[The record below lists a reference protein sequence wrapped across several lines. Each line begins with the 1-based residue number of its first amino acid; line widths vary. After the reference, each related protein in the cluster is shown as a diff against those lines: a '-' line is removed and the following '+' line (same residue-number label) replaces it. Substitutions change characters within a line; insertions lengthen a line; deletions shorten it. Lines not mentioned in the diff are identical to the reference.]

1 MVTDLT
7 YRKLENPVTL
17 GCISITGCKKLP
29 LEQVVW
35 DVTDDTANITLWIHS
50 KKNNPVLFSVT
61 VFRLPDAHQG
71 FIERCEW
78 WVSSRKKPDAK
89 LASGTKFDSSAL
101 APDFLR
107 FILAPGI
114 ACDNVR
120 HDAFITNKHNVIH
133 IFEREYLGIIVQLHS
148 KDASPELH
156 DVLLTLCRNVSIEP
170 SIWDTSEIATKP
182 TSSKKSIR
190 EAPLS
195 SAIQDEIDTYL
206 QKGLDLLDLSVSAS
220 PEDRLSALDIYLNTE
235 KRGKKLAA
243 ASNQTTLALGAV
255 YASILIDKSNWE
267 WVELTVTELSDAAVT
282 NLVPPNRECCM
293 NPFWVIEQIRRSK
306 KKPNFLLSANML
318 IAGDFL
324 PFDAHYGY
332 VNIG

>member
-7 YRKLENPVTL
+7 YRTLENPVAL

-50 KKNNPVLFSVT
+50 KKNNPVLFGVT
-61 VFRLPDAHQG
+61 VFRLPAAQQG
-71 FIERCEW
+71 FMERCEW
-78 WVSSRKKPDAK
+78 WESNRKKPNAK
-89 LASGTKFDSSAL
+89 LASGIKFESSAL

-114 ACDNVR
+114 AFDNVR

-148 KDASPELH
+148 KDASPDVH
-156 DVLLTLCRNVSIEP
+156 DVLLTLCRKVSINP

-182 TSSKKSIR
+182 SGGKKSIR
-190 EAPLS
+190 EAQLP
-195 SAIQDEIDTYL
+195 SAIQSEIDTYL
-206 QKGLDLLDLSVSAS
+206 QKGLDLLNLTVSAS
-220 PEDRLSALDIYLNTE
+220 PEDRLNAVDIYLNAE
-235 KRGKKLAA
+235 ERGKKLAA
-243 ASNQTTLALGAV
+243 ASHQTTLALGAV

-267 WVELTVTELSDAAVT
+267 WVELTHPEVSDAAVT
-282 NLVPPNRECCM
+282 NLVPPNRECYM
-293 NPFWVIEQIRRSK
+293 NPFWVIQQIRSSK
-306 KKPNFLLSANML
+306 KQPIFMLPANML

>member
-7 YRKLENPVTL
+7 YRTLENPVAL

-50 KKNNPVLFSVT
+50 KKNNPVLFGVT
-61 VFRLPDAHQG
+61 VFRLPAAQQG
-71 FIERCEW
+71 FMERCEW
-78 WVSSRKKPDAK
+78 WESNRKKPNAK

-114 ACDNVR
+114 AFDNVR

-148 KDASPELH
+148 KDASPDVH
-156 DVLLTLCRNVSIEP
+156 DVLLTLCRKVSINP

-182 TSSKKSIR
+182 SGGKKSIR
-190 EAPLS
+190 EATLS
-195 SAIQDEIDTYL
+195 SSIQSEIDTYL
-206 QKGLDLLDLSVSAS
+206 HKGLDLLNLTVSAS
-220 PEDRLSALDIYLNTE
+220 AEDRLKALDTYLNTE
-235 KRGKKLAA
+235 ERGKKLAA

-282 NLVPPNRECCM
+282 NLVPPHRECCM

>member
-7 YRKLENPVTL
+7 YRTLENPVAL

-29 LEQVVW
+29 LEQVVC

-61 VFRLPDAHQG
+61 VFRLPAAQQG
-71 FIERCEW
+71 FMERCEW
-78 WVSSRKKPDAK
+78 WESNRKKPNAK

-101 APDFLR
+101 APDLLR

-114 ACDNVR
+114 AFDNVR

-148 KDASPELH
+148 KDASPDVH
-156 DVLLTLCRNVSIEP
+156 DVLLTLCRKVSINP

-182 TSSKKSIR
+182 SGGKKSIR
-190 EAPLS
+190 EAQLP
-195 SAIQDEIDTYL
+195 SAIQSEIDTYL
-206 QKGLDLLDLSVSAS
+206 QKGLDLLNLTVSAS
-220 PEDRLSALDIYLNTE
+220 AEDRLNAVDSYLTSE
-235 KRGKKLAA
+235 ERGKKLAA
-243 ASNQTTLALGAV
+243 ASHQTTLALGAV
-255 YASILIDKSNWE
+255 YASILIEKSNWE
-267 WVELTVTELSDAAVT
+267 WVELTVPELSDAAVT
-282 NLVPPNRECCM
+282 NLVPPHRECCM
-293 NPFWVIEQIRRSK
+293 NPFWVIEQIRSSK
-306 KKPNFLLSANML
+306 RQPNFLLSANML
-318 IAGDFL
+318 IAGDFV

>member
-1 MVTDLT
+1 MVTDLA
-7 YRKLENPVTL
+7 YRTLVNPVAL

-35 DVTDDTANITLWIHS
+35 DVTDDTANITLWLHS

-61 VFRLPDAHQG
+61 VFRLSAAQQG
-71 FIERCEW
+71 YMERYEW

-89 LASGTKFDSSAL
+89 LASGTKFDRSAL
-101 APDFLR
+101 ASDFLR
-107 FILAPGI
+107 FILAPGV
-114 ACDNVR
+114 AFDTKR

-133 IFEREYLGIIVQLHS
+133 IFERDELGIIVQLHS
-148 KDASPELH
+148 KDASPDVH
-156 DVLLTLCRNVSIEP
+156 DVLLTLCRNVSINP

-182 TSSKKSIR
+182 ANKKKSIR

-195 SAIQDEIDTYL
+195 SYIQSEIDTYL
-206 QKGLDLLDLSVSAS
+206 QKGLDLLNLTVSAS
-220 PEDRLSALDIYLNTE
+220 AEDRLNAVDSYLTSE
-235 KRGKKLAA
+235 ERGKKLAA
-243 ASNQTTLALGAV
+243 ASHQTTLALGAV
-255 YASILIDKSNWE
+255 YASILIEKSNWE
-267 WVELTVTELSDAAVT
+267 WVELTVPELSDAAVT

-293 NPFWVIEQIRRSK
+293 NPFWVIEQVRSSK
-306 KKPNFLLSANML
+306 KQPIFMLPANML
-318 IAGDFL
+318 IAGNYF

>member
-7 YRKLENPVTL
+7 YRTLENPVAL

-50 KKNNPVLFSVT
+50 KKNNPVLFGVT
-61 VFRLPDAHQG
+61 VFRLPAAQQG
-71 FIERCEW
+71 FMERCEW
-78 WVSSRKKPDAK
+78 WESNRKKPNAK
-89 LASGTKFDSSAL
+89 LASGTKFESSAL

-114 ACDNVR
+114 AFDNVR

-148 KDASPELH
+148 KDASPDVH
-156 DVLLTLCRNVSIEP
+156 DVLLTLCRKVSINP

-182 TSSKKSIR
+182 SGGKKSIR
-190 EAPLS
+190 EAQLP
-195 SAIQDEIDTYL
+195 SAIQSEIDTYL
-206 QKGLDLLDLSVSAS
+206 QKGLDFLNLTVSAS
-220 PEDRLSALDIYLNTE
+220 PEDRLNAVDIYLNAE
-235 KRGKKLAA
+235 ERGKKLAA
-243 ASNQTTLALGAV
+243 ASHQTTLALGAV

-267 WVELTVTELSDAAVT
+267 WVELTHPEVSDAAVT
-282 NLVPPNRECCM
+282 NLVPPNRECYM
-293 NPFWVIEQIRRSK
+293 NPFWVIQQIRSSK
-306 KKPNFLLSANML
+306 KQPIFMLPANML

>member
-29 LEQVVW
+29 IEQVVW
-35 DVTDDTANITLWIHS
+35 DVTDDTATITLWIHS
-50 KKNNPVLFSVT
+50 KKNNPVLFGVT
-61 VFRLPDAHQG
+61 VFRLPEAQQG
-71 FIERCEW
+71 FMERCEW
-78 WVSSRKKPDAK
+78 WVSSRKMPDAK

-114 ACDNVR
+114 AFDNVR

-156 DVLLTLCRNVSIEP
+156 DVLLTLCRNVSINP

-195 SAIQDEIDTYL
+195 SAIQDEIETYL
-206 QKGLDLLDLSVSAS
+206 QKGLDLLNLPVSAS
-220 PEDRLSALDIYLNTE
+220 PEDRLKAVDTYLNTE
-235 KRGKKLAA
+235 ERGKSWL
-243 ASNQTTLALGAV
+243 Q
-255 YASILIDKSNWE
+255 
-267 WVELTVTELSDAAVT
+267 
-282 NLVPPNRECCM
+282 R
-293 NPFWVIEQIRRSK
+293 QIRQ
-306 KKPNFLLSANML
+306 
-318 IAGDFL
+318 
-324 PFDAHYGY
+324 H
-332 VNIG
+332 

>member
-7 YRKLENPVTL
+7 YRTLENPVAL

-50 KKNNPVLFSVT
+50 KKNNPVLFGVT
-61 VFRLPDAHQG
+61 VFRLPAAQQG
-71 FIERCEW
+71 FMERCEW
-78 WVSSRKKPDAK
+78 WESNRKKPNAK
-89 LASGTKFDSSAL
+89 LASGTKFESSAL

-114 ACDNVR
+114 AFDNVR

-148 KDASPELH
+148 KDASPDVH
-156 DVLLTLCRNVSIEP
+156 DVLLTLCRKVSINP

-182 TSSKKSIR
+182 SGGKKSIR
-190 EAPLS
+190 EAQLP
-195 SAIQDEIDTYL
+195 SAIQSEIDTYL
-206 QKGLDLLDLSVSAS
+206 QKGLDLLNLTVSAS
-220 PEDRLSALDIYLNTE
+220 PEDRLNAVDIYLNAE
-235 KRGKKLAA
+235 ERGKKLAA
-243 ASNQTTLALGAV
+243 ASHQITLALGAV

-267 WVELTVTELSDAAVT
+267 WVELTHPEVSDEAVT
-282 NLVPPNRECCM
+282 NLVPPNRECYM
-293 NPFWVIEQIRRSK
+293 NPFWVIQQIRGSK
-306 KKPNFLLSANML
+306 KQPIFMLPANML